1 MEELLRDLVT
11 LGLAGL
17 LCLLRL
23 EAATFSAAE
32 YDEPA
37 VDGRRST
44 FRLRIA
50 WYLVG
55 FALIMGIL
63 VWQPH
68 PPHKKVPAATAVQ
81 MESQKR

>member
-37 VDGRRST
+37 ADGRRST

-50 WYLVG
+50 WYLLG
-55 FALIMGIL
+55 L
-63 VWQPH
+63 P
-68 PPHKKVPAATAVQ
+68 
-81 MESQKR
+81 